1 MKRLLLGFL
10 ATLSVVG
17 AGAQA
22 GLLSQQTVI
31 TDNLGPYF
39 QYYFGSTG
47 VVISNDGLT
56 FVVGSPTVVFP
67 PLDNDGTGAGEL
79 FQYVNGTWPNNGGLT
94 SGPTTATGYGT
105 GLGLSADGTEMFF
118 GFGQSCPPPMS
129 GCVPV
134 FANLLNTQLGVGFGN
149 MFIDPTNTPNLVSNF
164 GAAAALSNNGQTL
177 VIGAPGANA
186 GGAVGAGQVAFYSY
200 DAVSKTWSVPT
211 LITDPATTAG
221 DAFGVAVALSADGN
235 TALVGA
241 YTGGVGVVPVYV
253 FTLSGG
259 VWTQAQKITGVNT
272 VCQNCL
278 ALSADGQTAIISTD
292 TGANIY
298 TTASA
303 WSSFLTVPITA
314 PNGGGDGSVAMS
326 ADGSSVLVGTIGTV
340 YQYNLSGGV
349 WSDAQH
355 FDDPAPDP
363 SDGFGQ
369 TGAALS
375 ADKESM
381 VITAGDATVTV
392 GANTFPQAG
401 LVYVYQ
407 SPADLSLAL
416 SASPSQVALNQTSTL
431 NATVTNN
438 DVVVTAYNVSFIY
451 TIPAGLSFFSAVPA
465 GGNCTQSG
473 ASGQIV
479 TCVLTSLAPGAT
491 WLPQVLVKVT
501 TAGAYTNTAS
511 VTSNQPDPNTANNT
525 ASASISMLPPK
536 VSDGNVSTH
545 VGVPVSGTLNGS
557 NPCLCGTPV
566 FSVVTAPAHGTAS
579 ITNTTTGAFTY
590 TPAAGYIGRDSFT
603 FQLANGLDT
612 SGTATESIT
621 VADVAPAANNG
632 SVSTTMNQSVSGML
646 SATPGYAGQ
655 VLNYSVVTSP
665 AHGSVSLTA
674 SSGAF
679 TYTPT
684 SGYTGSDSFTF
695 TVGDGTLTSA
705 IATESITVNAGGGGG
720 GGGGGGALGFL
731 SLGLLGGLLA
741 IVKRR
746 RFTR

>member
-1 MKRLLLGFL
+1 MKRLLLGLL
-10 ATLSVVG
+10 AALCVMG
-17 AGAQA
+17 ASAQA
-22 GLLSQQTVI
+22 GLLSQQTAI
-31 TDNLGPYF
+31 TDNLGPYY

-67 PLDNDGTGAGEL
+67 PDYNDGTGAGEL

-118 GFGQSCPPPMS
+118 GFGQSCPPPMNA
-129 GCVPV
+129 CAPV
-134 FANLLNTQLGVGFGN
+134 FANLLNTQLGVGFAN
-149 MFIDPTNTPNLVSNF
+149 TFTDPTGTPNLVSNF
-164 GAAAALSNNGQTL
+164 GAAAALSGNGQTL
-177 VIGAPGANA
+177 LIGAPGANA
-186 GGAVGAGQVAFYSY
+186 GAALGAGQVVFYSY
-200 DAVSKTWSVPT
+200 NAVSKTWSVPT
-211 LITDPATTAG
+211 LIADPAATAG
-221 DAFGVAVALSADGN
+221 DAFGVAVALSADGQ

-241 YTGGVGVVPVYV
+241 YNAGVGIVPVYV

-259 VWTQAQKITGVNT
+259 VWTQVQKITGVNT
-272 VCQNCL
+272 LCQNCL

-303 WSSFLTVPITA
+303 WSSFLTTPITA
-314 PNGGGDGSVAMS
+314 PNGGGDGSVAIS

-340 YQYNLSGGV
+340 YQYNLSGGM
-349 WSDAQH
+349 WSPVQH

-369 TGAALS
+369 TGVALS

-381 VITAGDATVTV
+381 VITAGYATVTV
-392 GANTFPQAG
+392 GANAFPQAG
-401 LVYVYQ
+401 MVYVYQ
-407 SPADLSLAL
+407 SPADLSLTL
-416 SASPSQVALNQTSTL
+416 SASPSQVALNQTSAL

-438 DVVVTAYNVSFIY
+438 DAVVTAYNVSFTY
-451 TIPAGLSFFSAVPA
+451 TIPNGLGLVATNAA
-465 GGNCTQSG
+465 GGTCALSLNKT
-473 ASGQIV
+473 GQTVV
-479 TCVLTSLAPGAT
+479 TCVLPSLAPGAT

-501 TAGAYTNTAS
+501 TAGAYTNTMS
-511 VTSNQPDPNTANNT
+511 VTGNQPDPNPANNS

-536 VSDGNVSTH
+536 VSDGSVSTH
-545 VGVPVSGTLNGS
+545 VDVPVSGTLNGS

-566 FSVVTAPAHGTAS
+566 FSIVTAPAHGTVN
-579 ITNTTTGAFTY
+579 ITNPATGAFTY
-590 TPAAGYIGRDSFT
+590 TPAAGYIGSDSFT

-612 SGTATESIT
+612 SGTATENIT
-621 VADVAPAANNG
+621 VTDVAPTANNG
-632 SVSTTMNQSVSGML
+632 SVSTTMNQPVSAML

-655 VLNYSVVTSP
+655 MLTYSVATSP
-665 AHGSVSLTA
+665 AHGSVALTA

-679 TYTPT
+679 TYTPAP
-684 SGYTGSDSFTF
+684 GYTGSDSFTF

-720 GGGGGGALGFL
+720 GGGGALGFL
-731 SLGLLGGLLA
+731 ALGLLGGLLA
-741 IVKRR
+741 VVRGRR
-746 RFTR
+746 LMR

>member
-1 MKRLLLGFL
+1 M
-10 ATLSVVG
+10 
-17 AGAQA
+17 
-22 GLLSQQTVI
+22 
-31 TDNLGPYF
+31 
-39 QYYFGSTG
+39 
-47 VVISNDGLT
+47 
-56 FVVGSPTVVFP
+56 
-67 PLDNDGTGAGEL
+67 
-79 FQYVNGTWPNNGGLT
+79 
-94 SGPTTATGYGT
+94 
-105 GLGLSADGTEMFF
+105 
-118 GFGQSCPPPMS
+118 
-129 GCVPV
+129 
-134 FANLLNTQLGVGFGN
+134 FANLLNTQLGVGIAN
-149 MFIDPTNTPNLVSNF
+149 TFIDPTGTPNLVSNF
-164 GAAAALSNNGQTL
+164 GAAAALSGNGQTL
-177 VIGAPGANA
+177 LIGAPGANA
-186 GGAVGAGQVAFYSY
+186 GGAIGAGQVVFYSY
-200 DAVSKTWSVPT
+200 NAVSKTWSAPT
-211 LITDPATTAG
+211 VITDPAATAG
-221 DAFGVAVALSADGN
+221 DAFGVAVALSADGQ

-259 VWTQAQKITGVNT
+259 VWTQAQKFTGVNT
-272 VCQNCL
+272 FCQNCL

-314 PNGGGDGSVAMS
+314 PNGGGDGSVAIT
-326 ADGSSVLVGTIGTV
+326 AFGNSVLVGTIGRV

-349 WSDAQH
+349 WGVAQH

-369 TGAALS
+369 TGVALS
-375 ADKESM
+375 ADQESM
-381 VITAGDATVTV
+381 VITAGYATVTV
-392 GANTFPQAG
+392 GANAFAQAG
-401 LVYVYQ
+401 VAYVYQ
-407 SPADLSLAL
+407 SPADLSLTL
-416 SASPSQVALNQTSTL
+416 SASPSLVALNQTVTL

-438 DVVVTAYNVSFIY
+438 DAVVSAYNVSFTY
-451 TIPAGLSFFSAVPA
+451 TIPDGLSLVATNPV
-465 GGNCTQSG
+465 GGTCSLSLNKT
-473 ASGQIV
+473 GQTVV
-479 TCVLTSLAPGAT
+479 TCVAPSLQNGDT
-491 WLPQVLVKVT
+491 WQPQVLVKVT

-511 VTSNQPDPNTANNT
+511 VTSNQPDPDTANNT
-525 ASASISMLPPK
+525 ASASISMLPPT
-536 VSDGNVSTH
+536 VSNGNVSTH

-566 FSVVTAPAHGTAS
+566 FSVVTVPAHGSVS

-590 TPAAGYIGRDSFT
+590 TPAAGYIGSDSFT

-612 SGTATESIT
+612 SGAATESIT
-621 VADVAPAANNG
+621 VADVAPTANNG
-632 SVSTTMNQSVSGML
+632 SVSTTMNQPVSATL

-655 VLNYSVVTSP
+655 VLTYSVVTSP

-731 SLGLLGGLLA
+731 SLVLLGELLA
-741 IVKRR
+741 LIKGR
-746 RFTR
+746 RFMR